1 MQKLI
6 ILDSETGIAHIIEC
20 PDDFDDSGSYESEIT
35 FKATCDKLGISEN
48 STYILSLEINDT
60 TK

>member
-6 ILDSETGIAHIIEC
+6 ILDSETGIAYIVEC
-20 PDDFDDSGSYESEIT
+20 PDDINTDNEDSILEKICT
-35 FKATCDKLGISEN
+35 DLDISF
-48 STYILSLEINDT
+48 SCIQWMSALEINDT

>member
-6 ILDSETGIAHIIEC
+6 ILDSETGICHIHNVDIEMEQY
-20 PDDFDDSGSYESEIT
+20 DEMEEYIEEKYGIRDASYMI
-35 FKATCDKLGISEN
+35 A
-48 STYILSLEINDT
+48 LEVNDT